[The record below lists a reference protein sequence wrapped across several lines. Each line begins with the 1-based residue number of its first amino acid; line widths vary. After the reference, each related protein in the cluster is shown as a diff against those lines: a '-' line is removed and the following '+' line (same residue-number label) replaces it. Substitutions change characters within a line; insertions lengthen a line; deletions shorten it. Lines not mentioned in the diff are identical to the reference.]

1 MTQEKKSNNLV
12 IFGIILVVLFTVGVF
27 MTKNDKAKVV
37 TPAEAKAKT
46 EKFIKDNLL
55 TEGTKFTLSDAKEY
69 NKGLYEFEITIA
81 DSKEP
86 FKSYLTKDG
95 KMFVPSAMDI
105 DKITQEKE
113 GAADTATDS
122 SAKDAPAVEAPK
134 SDKPKVEV
142 FVMSYCPYGTQ
153 IEKGIIPVAQALKGK
168 IDFKIKF
175 VSYAMHGEKE
185 LKENMVQYCIDK
197 EQGDKMLTYV
207 DCFVK
212 SNNGESDKC
221 LAAAKVDKKKVEA
234 CVAATDKQFKVMETF
249 KKGEEAWGNQFPPFA
264 IHKADNEKYS
274 VQGSPTLII
283 NGKEISAGRDSAS
296 LAKAIC
302 GAFNKKPAECD
313 KKFDSASPSAGF
325 GAGTEKAASGSDAAG
340 CGQ

>member
-1 MTQEKKSNNLV
+1 MNKNKNFLILAIV
-12 IFGIILVVLFTVGVF
+12 IVLFVVGV
-27 MTKNDKAKVV
+27 MLTKGDKAKVL
-37 TPAEAKAKT
+37 TPVEAKTKT
-46 EKFIKDNLL
+46 EQFVKDALL
-55 TEGTKFTLSDAKEY
+55 TDGTKFTISDAKDY

-86 FKSYLTKDG
+86 IKTYITKDG
-95 KMFVPSAMDI
+95 KLFIPQALDI
-105 DKITQEKE
+105 QKITDEAKGQKNAAD
-113 GAADTATDS
+113 GAATSTEA
-122 SAKDAPAVEAPK
+122 SAPVTEAPK
-134 SDKPKVEV
+134 SDKPKVEI

-175 VSYAMHGEKE
+175 VDYAMHGDKE

-197 EQGDKMLTYV
+197 EQGDKMLAYV

-212 SNNGESDKC
+212 SNGGESDKC
-221 LAAAKVDKKKVEA
+221 LAAVKVDKKKVDA

-249 KKGEEAWGNQFPPFA
+249 KKGEEAWGSQFPPFA
-264 IHKADNEKYS
+264 IYKADNEKYG

-302 GAFNKKPAECD
+302 GAFSDGKKPAECD
-313 KKFDSASPSAGF
+313 KSFSSAAPSSGF
-325 GAGTEKAASGSDAAG
+325 GSGTEGKASGSAG
-340 CGQ
+340 CAQ